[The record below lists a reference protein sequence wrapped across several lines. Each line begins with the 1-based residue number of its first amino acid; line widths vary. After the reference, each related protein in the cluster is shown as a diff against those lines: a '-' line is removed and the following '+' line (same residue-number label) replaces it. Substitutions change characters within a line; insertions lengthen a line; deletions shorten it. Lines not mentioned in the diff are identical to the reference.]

1 MPIAESVSA
10 LLAVS
15 RAHFLRVKKL
25 PRLIRGTL
33 DLFHDEF
40 AQLNIIPGAIEQII
54 VIQLTCNQH
63 HIAGHSRLLDLHCST
78 EQKAFLFRHVF
89 ESPFQPVMLRFGH
102 FKTVQKIQELP
113 GLPTRHH
120 IISIP
125 AFSACV
131 SSLRIGSPS
140 LR

>member
-1 MPIAESVSA
+1 MPVAESVSA

-15 RAHFLRVKKL
+15 RTHFFRVKKL
-25 PRLIRGTL
+25 PRLIGGAL
-33 DLFHDEF
+33 NLLHDKL
-40 AQLNIIPGAIEQII
+40 AQLDIVPSAVEQIV
-54 VIQLTCNQH
+54 VIQLIGNQH
-63 HIAGHSRLLDLHCST
+63 HIAGHPRLLDLHCSA
-78 EQKAFLFRHVF
+78 ELKAFFYRHVL
-89 ESPFQPVMLRFGH
+89 ESPFQPVVLGFGH

>member
-1 MPIAESVSA
+1 MPVAESVSA

-15 RAHFLRVKKL
+15 RTHFPRVKKL
-25 PRLIRGTL
+25 PRLIRGAL

-40 AQLNIIPGAIEQII
+40 AQLNIIPGPIEQII

-63 HIAGHSRLLDLHCST
+63 HIAGHPRLFDLHCSA
-78 EQKAFLFRHVF
+78 EQKAFFYRHVL
-89 ESPFQPVMLRFGH
+89 ESPFQPVVLGFGH

>member
-1 MPIAESVSA
+1 MSITESVPA
-10 LLAVS
+10 LLAVCC
-15 RAHFLRVKKL
+15 AHFLRVKKL
-25 PRLIRGTL
+25 PRLIGGAL
-33 DLFHDEF
+33 NLLHDKL
-40 AQLNIIPGAIEQII
+40 AQLDIVPSAVEQII

-63 HIAGHSRLLDLHCST
+63 HIAGHPRLLNLHCST
-78 EQKAFLFRHVF
+78 EQKAFFYRHVL
-89 ESPFQPVMLRFGH
+89 ESPFQPVVLGFSH
-102 FKTVQKIQELP
+102 FKAVQKVQELP